1 MLWSMAMLVA
11 AAAPAADAP
20 RRARPSLPPPAF
32 ISIAVQMPPKVT
44 LAPSVPGRAMT
55 EYGTLGAPQQAA
67 PRHEGHG
74 GRPLP
79 GSAAGTAHRPF
90 FSPMMSGMGG
100 SSGLGYGANPDAMLA
115 MMRPMMSMYGGKK
128 QHTDVDP
135 NVIPAVRAPAAA
147 QLATPGRRL
156 PRGDWR
162 LARGT
167 ASVPHPVA
175 RAAQV
180 QKMLQ
185 LSVPKGDKASDLVHG
200 RGARR
205 APERPRS
212 PQQPLLRPRPCEPA
226 RPCVAGQGGNVR
238 RGDRRHGRR
247 ARAARTHAQEAS
259 GLRAG
264 VAALGGRGAR
274 ELEECL
280 PSAQPARSTHVRC
293 HAARAGPHDGW
304 QRGDC
309 REEPV
314 QDEGLSGG
322 ASGLP

>member
-1 MLWSMAMLVA
+1 MLVA

-156 PRGDWR
+156 PRGDSRGGRHPCPTRLLARHRCKRCSSCRFRKGTRPRTWCTAAAHAAHPSARAPRSSPYSAPARVSPPARVSQDKAVTFGAVIAGMGGVHGLRGHTLKR
-162 LARGT
+162 LAGC
-167 ASVPHPVA
+167 
-175 RAAQV
+175 AQV
-180 QKMLQ
+180 
-185 LSVPKGDKASDLVHG
+185 
-200 RGARR
+200 
-205 APERPRS
+205 
-212 PQQPLLRPRPCEPA
+212 
-226 RPCVAGQGGNVR
+226 
-238 RGDRRHGRR
+238 
-247 ARAARTHAQEAS
+247 
-259 GLRAG
+259 
-264 VAALGGRGAR
+264 
-274 ELEECL
+274 L
-280 PSAQPARSTHVRC
+280 PH
-293 HAARAGPHDGW
+293 
-304 QRGDC
+304 
-309 REEPV
+309 
-314 QDEGLSGG
+314 
-322 ASGLP
+322 